1 MSDPIDGSSAHHTLI
16 ADRIGVIG
24 TEEAF
29 SLGALIADVES
40 AGHPVIKANLG
51 QPDFPL
57 PEHIADAVI
66 GAIRDGKT
74 TYCDP
79 QGLPELRRA
88 IAVSVG
94 ANRGLDIDPERVVV
108 YPGGRPP
115 IGFAQHAYV
124 EPGDEVVYPTPSYP
138 LFESF
143 IDYVRA
149 TPVPVPLH
157 EETGFTLS
165 GEGLAPYLSPR
176 TKLVYLNFPSNPTGG
191 VASAEQLAEIGEVI
205 KAKAHPDVRIY
216 SDEAYEAIVFDGEK
230 HVSISSPPGMEEMTI
245 VATGASKTY
254 SWTGGRIGWG
264 IYPTVAEAKV
274 MRRLNINYFASISPY
289 NQIGA
294 KVALESPES
303 PPAIAAMVEAFQ
315 RRRDIVVAGLN
326 SIDGVTCQNPKGAF
340 YVFPNVGEAVER
352 LGATEVFEGL
362 ATEVRARTSPATL
375 FQLFL
380 LYRYHVATMDRRS
393 FGIRGSEGQHFL
405 RISIATGEDDLREA
419 IDRLA
424 TASKDTE
431 GFADYLRSGGRLTL

>member
-1 MSDPIDGSSAHHTLI
+1 MSGSNRGLSTNERLI
-16 ADRIGVIG
+16 AERIGVIG

-29 SLGALIADVES
+29 SLGALIAEVES
-40 AGHPVIKANLG
+40 TGHRVIKANLG

-57 PEHIADAVI
+57 PAHVAEAVI
-66 GAIRDGKT
+66 GAIRAGKT

-79 QGLPELRRA
+79 QGLPELRKA

-143 IDYVRA
+143 IDYVHA
-149 TPVPVPLH
+149 TPVPVPLL
-157 EETGFTLS
+157 EENGFSLS
-165 GEGLAPYLSPR
+165 GEGLAPYLTPQ
-176 TKLVYLNFPSNPTGG
+176 TKLVFINFPSNPTGG
-191 VASAEQLAEIGEVI
+191 VATAAQLAEIGEVI

-216 SDEAYEAIVFDGEK
+216 SDEAYEAIVFDGEE
-230 HVSISSPPGMEEMTI
+230 HVSIASLPGMEEMTI
-245 VATGASKTY
+245 IATGASKTY
-254 SWTGGRIGWG
+254 SWTGGRVGWG
-264 IYPTVAEAKV
+264 IYPTVFEAKI
-274 MRRLNINYFASISPY
+274 MRRLNINYFASIPPY

-294 KVALESPES
+294 MVALESPES
-303 PPAIAAMVEAFQ
+303 PPAIAEMVEAFQ

-326 SIDGVTCQNPKGAF
+326 AIDGVSCQNPKGAF
-340 YVFPNVGEAVER
+340 YVFPNVGEALR
-352 LGATEVFEGL
+352 QIGAIEAYEGL
-362 ATEVRARTSPATL
+362 DPAVKARTSPATL

-380 LYRYHVATMDRRS
+380 LYRYQTATMDRRS

-405 RISIATGEDDLREA
+405 RLSIATGEDDLREA
-419 IDRLA
+419 MDRIA
-424 TASKDTE
+424 TASKDAE
-431 GFADYLRSGGRLTL
+431 GFGDYMRSGGRLTL